1 MPYSV
6 YYTDTEWEKERKEV
20 QGRDQSDFGYQTG
33 GGKWMKDKHLLNI
46 ADVAESMIRG
56 IEVALEEHT

>member
-6 YYTDTEWEKERKEV
+6 HYTDTEWEKERKEV

-33 GGKWMKDKHLLNI
+33 GGKWMKDKVYSKEES
-46 ADVAESMIRG
+46 VATG
-56 IEVALEEHT
+56 GTNQ